1 MIECEYVPSNLCLI
15 PEYEALRCVWGKST
29 APKYMRLDGK
39 LLQIT
44 LNLYDS
50 LVALRQ
56 RSKPQR
62 LLRFDAVR
70 INQRDIDDRNQQ
82 VPS

>member
-1 MIECEYVPSNLCLI
+1 
-15 PEYEALRCVWGKST
+15 
-29 APKYMRLDGK
+29 MRLDGK